1 LYRSANA
8 AAAAAAH
15 DADTDTASK
24 HVNLAPLGFPR
35 RAAPLLRFFPL
46 PPRGMNFATCVTC
59 ARAPSS
65 PSSTPF
71 FLLRRHRVNG
81 CIHACFVLRL
91 RALHARAARSRRGSF
106 VFVVFAPSSCRAP
119 PHRSQRAAKDG
130 GKSSSRR
137 ESFAF
142 GAPTTQFVLPTL
154 PPPPPPHLH
163 HHACPS
169 RPAVDA
175 IADQHRMTHS
185 PRRSPSNARKRTK
198 RTSKKQLHLGREK
211 SPLCLW
217 CSGAGVK
224 ELRKAKVPR
233 AIRKSRGQLKKVPQG
248 HPWG

>member
-1 LYRSANA
+1 MYRSANA

-137 ESFAF
+137 ESFASEH
-142 GAPTTQFVLPTL
+142 QQHSSSSQHS
-154 PPPPPPHLH
+154 PPHH
-163 HHACPS
+163 HPTSTTTLA
-169 RPAVDA
+169 
-175 IADQHRMTHS
+175 
-185 PRRSPSNARKRTK
+185 PRGPLST
-198 RTSKKQLHLGREK
+198 QLLTNT
-211 SPLCLW
+211 
-217 CSGAGVK
+217 A
-224 ELRKAKVPR
+224 
-233 AIRKSRGQLKKVPQG
+233 
-248 HPWG
+248 